1 MPLLLDLVSK
11 PAKLPAVSQMFVL
24 RSSNLNPSFQIK
36 DLCTVIIPMREI
48 SVVEKMDS
56 TSILPNALHITI
68 KSKVVF
74 IWI

>member
-1 MPLLLDLVSK
+1 MFALNLV
-11 PAKLPAVSQMFVL
+11 QI
-24 RSSNLNPSFQIK
+24 NPSFQIK

-68 KSKVVF
+68 KSKVIF
-74 IWI
+74 IWIIGKT